1 MILFLLLFFV
11 LLLMGGVFF
20 EAVYTIVDT
29 RHIAEWPS
37 SVMRLPTSPPCLP
50 PLCRLGLWLI
60 GDSSLRWDCKS
71 HRAVINFAR

>member
-37 SVMRLPTSPPCLP
+37 SVLASSPP
-50 PLCRLGLWLI
+50 
-60 GDSSLRWDCKS
+60 DC
-71 HRAVINFAR
+71 